1 MKFRRRE
8 LNDTNISFL
17 DVITC
22 AFGAVI
28 LLMMITKIEIVTAK
42 HASAD
47 PRIAEISGLQRRLFA
62 ARDKAAAA
70 ARDADDKQRELAAAE
85 AELARL
91 EGEIAALTGRVKDA
105 DKEAA
110 MNAEIA
116 GKLEVAQ
123 QTLTEEM
130 RRLYARRRPPKDNV
144 IGGIPVDSE
153 YIVFVIDT
161 SGSMF
166 NYAWPRMID
175 QLMQTLQVYP
185 HVKGIQ
191 VMSDQGIYLMP
202 AFAGQWMA
210 DSPELRRQMVTQIGG
225 FNPFSESSPSRGIYT
240 AMQQLYRPGTKMSL
254 FVYGDEFTGKSIKEV
269 VDYVHKLNHPDAG
282 GAPLIRIH
290 AIGFPTQFANPPHL
304 QTTGIRFA
312 ALMRELTHRNG
323 GTFVGLN
330 AFR

>member
-1 MKFRRRE
+1 MKFERRE

-28 LLMMITKIEIVTAK
+28 LLMMITKIEIATAK
-42 HASAD
+42 RPEID
-47 PRIAEISGLQRRLFA
+47 PRTAEISGLQRQLFA
-62 ARDKAAAA
+62 ARDAAAVA
-70 ARDADDKQRELAAAE
+70 AEDSAAKQRELAAAE
-85 AELARL
+85 AELAKL
-91 EGEIAALTGRVKDA
+91 EGRIAALTGRLKNA
-105 DKEAA
+105 DNEAA

-116 GKLEVAQ
+116 GKLKVAQ
-123 QTLTEEM
+123 QELTDEM
-130 RRLYARRRPPKDNV
+130 RRLQARRRPPKDNM

-166 NYAWPRMID
+166 NYAWPKVLD
-175 QLMQTLQVYP
+175 QIMQTLQVYP

-191 VMSDQGIYLMP
+191 IMSDQGTYLFQG
-202 AFAGQWMA
+202 FAGQWMS
-210 DSPELRRQMVTQIGG
+210 DSPELRRQMVSQLGG
-225 FNPFSESSPSRGIYT
+225 FNVFSESSPSKGIYT
-240 AMQQLYRPGTKMSL
+240 AMEQLYRPGTKMSL

-269 VDYVHKLNHPDAG
+269 VDYVHKLNHAGDG

-290 AIGFPTQFANPPHL
+290 AVGFPTQFANAPQR

-312 ALMRELTHRNG
+312 ALMREITGKNG